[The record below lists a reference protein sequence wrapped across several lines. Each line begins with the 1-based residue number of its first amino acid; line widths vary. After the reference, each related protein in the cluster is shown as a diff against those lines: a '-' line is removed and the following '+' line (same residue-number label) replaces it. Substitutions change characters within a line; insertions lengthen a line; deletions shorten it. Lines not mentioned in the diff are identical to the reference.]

1 MEVLAGIVAAV
12 GLVYLLWRL
21 FVWNT
26 RRRMINAF
34 RSVLIVFD
42 ERLPEIRREVQ
53 RTDPSEAR
61 KTVLFLEREICAG
74 LAHLARKISIVTR
87 APRDAADWTFIAIRL
102 EEKGI
107 AGMPEAA
114 PVLQSLGQFRAA
126 ALVVS
131 VADGLAGLL
140 ADAETQPVAGEGFPD
155 FDLYEQIEVSP
166 NASSDVIRVAY
177 RRLARRHHP
186 DSSSDPDAARWVKI
200 NIAFETLS
208 SAELRRA
215 YDMWRA
221 DPQRTD
227 QSGGDPTRSRQSPRS
242 DARRQQHGAPR
253 AVRSERPSGVS
264 PSVLVVL
271 AIVVVVG
278 GAVVIGALQSE
289 QGDTSSSSGT
299 GGTTRPASVVPN
311 RRPAVPASATPTTSV
326 AAPVTAAAFATPPA
340 PVSEAPVA
348 TPTASVAATAT
359 APVSEAPVA
368 TPTPSVAATAT
379 APVSEAPVATPTPSV
394 AATATAPVSEAPVAT
409 PTPSVAATA
418 TAPVSETPRPTQP
431 SVRTSFGDGTY
442 LVPDEVVP
450 GIYVTS
456 DAGSL
461 CRVYDHRS
469 RRVAGGAGTV
479 TITVSADWSR
489 IEVSNCGTFRPHT
502 PSVRTSFGDGT
513 YLVPD
518 EVAPGTYVTSDAG
531 SLCRVY
537 DHRSR
542 RVAGGAGIV
551 TITVSADWS
560 RIKVS
565 NCGTFRPHTP
575 SVRTSFGDGT
585 YLVPDEVVPGIY
597 VTSDAGSLCR
607 VYDHRSRRVAGG
619 AGTVTITV
627 SADWSRIKVSNC
639 GTFRPH
645 TPSVRTSFGD
655 GTYLV
660 PDEVVPGIYV
670 TSDADS
676 LCRVYDHRS
685 RRVAG
690 GAGIVTITVSAD
702 WSRIKVSNCGTFRP
716 HTPSVRTSFGD
727 GTYLV
732 PDEVAPGTYVTSDA
746 GSLCRVY
753 DHRSRRVAGGAGI
766 VTITVSADWSRIKVS
781 NCGTFSRQSAPS

>member
-1 MEVLAGIVAAV
+1 M
-12 GLVYLLWRL
+12 
-21 FVWNT
+21 
-26 RRRMINAF
+26 
-34 RSVLIVFD
+34 
-42 ERLPEIRREVQ
+42 
-53 RTDPSEAR
+53 DPSEAR
-61 KTVLFLEREICAG
+61 RNVLFLERETCAG
-74 LAHLARKISIVTR
+74 IAHLARKISTVTR
-87 APRDAADWTFIAIRL
+87 APRDAADWAFMAIRL

-107 AGMPEAA
+107 AGMHEAA

-131 VADGLAGLL
+131 VADRLAGLL

-186 DSSSDPDAARWVKI
+186 DSSSDPDAARMVKI

-278 GAVVIGALQSE
+278 GSVVIGALQSE
-289 QGDTSSSSGT
+289 QGGTSSSSGT

-326 AAPVTAAAFATPPA
+326 AAPVTASVAAPVTAAAFATPPA

-348 TPTASVAATAT
+348 TPTASVATTVT
-359 APVSEAPVA
+359 APVSEPPVA
-368 TPTPSVAATAT
+368 TPTPSVA
-379 APVSEAPVATPTPSV
+379 P
-394 AATATAPVSEAPVAT
+394 
-409 PTPSVAATA
+409 TA

-442 LVPDEVVP
+442 LVPDEVAP
-450 GIYVTS
+450 GTYVTS
-456 DAGSL
+456 DAGRL

-531 SLCRVY
+531 R
-537 DHRSR
+537 
-542 RVAGGAGIV
+542 
-551 TITVSADWS
+551 
-560 RIKVS
+560 
-565 NCGTFRPHTP
+565 
-575 SVRTSFGDGT
+575 
-585 YLVPDEVVPGIY
+585 
-597 VTSDAGSLCR
+597 LCR

-627 SADWSRIKVSNC
+627 SADWSRI
-639 GTFRPH
+639 
-645 TPSVRTSFGD
+645 
-655 GTYLV
+655 
-660 PDEVVPGIYV
+660 E
-670 TSDADS
+670 
-676 LCRVYDHRS
+676 
-685 RRVAG
+685 
-690 GAGIVTITVSAD
+690 
-702 WSRIKVSNCGTFRP
+702 VSNCGTFRP

-746 GSLCRVY
+746 GRLCRVY
-753 DHRSRRVAGGAGI
+753 DHRSRRVAGGAGT
-766 VTITVSADWSRIKVS
+766 VTITVSADWSRIEVSNCGTFRPHTPSVRTSFGDGTYLVPDEVAPGTYVTSDAGRLCRVYDHRSRRVAGGAGTVTITVSADWSRIEVS

>member
-26 RRRMINAF
+26 WRRMINAF

-53 RTDPSEAR
+53 RRDPSEAR
-61 KTVLFLEREICAG
+61 RTVLFLERETCAG

-87 APRDAADWTFIAIRL
+87 APKDAADWAFIAIRL

-107 AGMPEAA
+107 AGMHEAA

-131 VADGLAGLL
+131 VADRLAGLL
-140 ADAETQPVAGEGFPD
+140 VDAETQPVAGEGFPD

-166 NASSDVIRVAY
+166 NASSDVIQAAY
-177 RRLARRHHP
+177 RRLARRYHP
-186 DSSSDPDAARWVKI
+186 DSSTDPDAARMVKI
-200 NIAFETLS
+200 NIAFKTLS

-227 QSGGDPTRSRQSPRS
+227 QSGGDPTRSRQSSRS

-253 AVRSERPSGVS
+253 TVRSERPSGVS

-278 GAVVIGALQSE
+278 GSAVIGALQSE
-289 QGDTSSSSGT
+289 QGDTSSSSST

-348 TPTASVAATAT
+348 TPIASVAPTATASV
-359 APVSEAPVA
+359 SEPL
-368 TPTPSVAATAT
+368 
-379 APVSEAPVATPTPSV
+379 
-394 AATATAPVSEAPVAT
+394 VAT

-442 LVPDEVVP
+442 LVPDEVAP
-450 GIYVTS
+450 GTYVTS
-456 DAGSL
+456 DAGIL
-461 CRVYDHRS
+461 CTVYDHRL

-479 TITVSADWSR
+479 TIAVSADWSR

-518 EVAPGTYVTSDAG
+518 EVVPGTYVTSDAG
-531 SLCRVY
+531 ILCRVY

-542 RVAGGAGIV
+542 RVAGGAGTV
-551 TITVSADWS
+551 TIAVSADWS
-560 RIKVS
+560 RIEVS

-585 YLVPDEVVPGIY
+585 YLVPDEVVPGTY
-597 VTSDAGSLCR
+597 VTSDAGILCT

-619 AGTVTITV
+619 AGTVTIAV
-627 SADWSRIKVSNC
+627 SADWSRIEVSNC

-655 GTYLV
+655 CARRGRARHLRDVRRRHPLYGV
-660 PDEVVPGIYV
+660 RP
-670 TSDADS
+670 S
-676 LCRVYDHRS
+676 LTTCCWWRRNRDD
-685 RRVAG
+685 RRVG
-690 GAGIVTITVSAD
+690 
-702 WSRIKVSNCGTFRP
+702 R
-716 HTPSVRTSFGD
+716 
-727 GTYLV
+727 LV
-732 PDEVAPGTYVTSDA
+732 ED
-746 GSLCRVY
+746 
-753 DHRSRRVAGGAGI
+753 
-766 VTITVSADWSRIKVS
+766 
-781 NCGTFSRQSAPS
+781 